1 MKIYVTESWR
11 DAATAEERH
20 ESMRVM
26 RIKLP
31 SQEVILVWVFVKY
44 LHFQL
49 LTRYFMD
56 NHLTHTHTRTHRR
69 IHKNMDIYGQTY
81 YSHTTWK
88 HKDMQ
93 TDDTFY

>member
-1 MKIYVTESWR
+1 MGGDYQPGRGRQRMEIYVTESWR
-11 DAATAEERH
+11 DAATTAERH

-56 NHLTHTHTRTHRR
+56 NHLTHTHTDEYT
-69 IHKNMDIYGQTY
+69 KTWIYGQTY
-81 YSHTTWK
+81 YSHTT
-88 HKDMQ
+88 
-93 TDDTFY
+93 